1 MGATELRIDMQTV
14 EQVQNPVPFTPE
26 RAATELARARRQLT
40 AALGSL
46 DLALAILRALPEVGE
61 RWQLVAAEG
70 VLARLDEAR
79 SALDHVTIG

>member
-1 MGATELRIDMQTV
+1 M
-14 EQVQNPVPFTPE
+14 
-26 RAATELARARRQLT
+26 ATELAHARRQLT

-61 RWQLVAAEG
+61 RWQIVAAEG
-70 VLARLDEAR
+70 VLARLEEAR

>member
-1 MGATELRIDMQTV
+1 MGATELRVDMLAV

-26 RAATELARARRQLT
+26 RAATELAHARRQLT

-79 SALDHVTIG
+79 SALDHVTIQ